1 MCIVGKHPDLCL
13 SWALAGGGASNVTEE
28 TVSHDLRQKAG
39 FRKLFIDFQVKALS
53 IWVCFRFYRSHA
65 FGQLFSQPS
74 GACFALGVG
83 LQRVSPSE
91 NWKFEP
97 RRFQLY
103 TLAHRGEGRS
113 CGPPDPRRLFFWCC
127 SPLLLTFLKSAWVIR
142 NYLSNKK
149 PIF

>member
-13 SWALAGGGASNVTEE
+13 SWALGGASNVTEG

-39 FRKLFIDFQVKALS
+39 FRKLFIDFQVKALL

-74 GACFALGVG
+74 GVCFALE
-83 LQRVSPSE
+83 LQRISPSE

-97 RRFQLY
+97 RWFPALHPGSQ
-103 TLAHRGEGRS
+103 
-113 CGPPDPRRLFFWCC
+113 RREEVMW
-127 SPLLLTFLKSAWVIR
+127 SP
-142 NYLSNKK
+142 
-149 PIF
+149 